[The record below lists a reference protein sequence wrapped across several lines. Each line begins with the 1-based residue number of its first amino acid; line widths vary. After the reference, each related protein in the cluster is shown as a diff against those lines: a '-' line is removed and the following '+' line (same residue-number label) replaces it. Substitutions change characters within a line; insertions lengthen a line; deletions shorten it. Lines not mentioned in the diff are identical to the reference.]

1 VLQGLADGRVLGSGC
16 ATQRAPEVI
25 EMAQSR
31 SVLSVSLVVVALGLA
46 GAACSPA
53 AASLPVAIPTLP
65 AGVASALPT
74 SMEGESGPLACD
86 VVTASMINTALGATV
101 AAPTQAVLELGGSTC
116 DFKDA
121 GISVRVFP
129 NRDAAFLTS
138 MKGSFS
144 GAVDLPGVGDGAW
157 YSSEHATIMV
167 LKGTT
172 AVEVQAPNQ
181 NDQAKLAALA
191 AAIAAAL

>member
-1 VLQGLADGRVLGSGC
+1 
-16 ATQRAPEVI
+16 VI
-25 EMAQSR
+25 EMVQSR
-31 SVLSVSLVVVALGLA
+31 SVLSVSLAVALGLA
-46 GAACSPA
+46 AAACSSA
-53 AASLPVAIPTLP
+53 GASLPVAIPTLP
-65 AGVASALPT
+65 PGVASALPT
-74 SMEGESGPLACD
+74 GGAGGENGPLACD

-116 DFKDA
+116 DYKDA

-157 YSSEHATIMV
+157 YSQTNATIMV

-172 AVEVQAPNQ
+172 VVEVQAPNQ